1 MVSLESMMLRLAD
14 PKAYYLFYEYF
25 YKAAIGEKTW
35 KDCMETNNKRV
46 GNVTTEAFA
55 LLLLSNNYK
64 AWMYEAK
71 QEHGNLLM
79 TEYDT
84 SQTEDIKSIV
94 DVILV
99 DKEFSFSSESSALL
113 RDPTDP
119 RFKEQ
124 KRLRVEGLKDFR
136 MLSTT
141 VCREMMLND

>member
-1 MVSLESMMLRLAD
+1 MLRLKD

-25 YKAAIGEKTW
+25 YKSAIGETTW
-35 KDCMETNNKRV
+35 KECVEDDTKRV

-71 QEHGNLLM
+71 QDYGDSLM

-84 SQTEDIKSIV
+84 TQSNQFKSIV

-99 DKEFSFSSESSALL
+99 DKDSS
-113 RDPTDP
+113 
-119 RFKEQ
+119 
-124 KRLRVEGLKDFR
+124 
-136 MLSTT
+136 
-141 VCREMMLND
+141 